1 MRKINISSFAKWQ
14 IISIVLFLL
23 LTSGTA
29 NSQVVA
35 IKKWKGTYPEMN
47 DKYPVT
53 FIAFKGFLPP
63 IAHVFLRIWPT
74 HYYWDINSAPT
85 TDEAEIEGEAQT
97 GLMRIALKLFEK
109 QQMIGRFTET
119 GGIKTNM
126 DLQKEIDQKLFD
138 SRSDYLE
145 DNYKLAEDFVG
156 LYTKLN
162 QLRKIKNTSGVRK
175 IFEQEADELLI
186 RFLMA
191 NLLQTGHGEKMNVFS
206 EIHVSINKLYGE
218 IDYCSEKVRFFNSY
232 EQIGETS
239 SYAFLSQ

>member
-1 MRKINISSFAKWQ
+1 MRKINICNIAMRK

-23 LTSGTA
+23 LAAGIA
-29 NSQVVA
+29 NGQVVA

-47 DKYPVT
+47 DKYPIT

-63 IAHVFLRIWPT
+63 TAHVFLRIWPT
-74 HYYWDINSAPT
+74 HYYWDISSAPT
-85 TDEAEIEGEAQT
+85 TDEAEIEGGAKN

-109 QQMIGRFTET
+109 RQMIGRYTET

-145 DNYKLAEDFVG
+145 DNYKLAEDFVR

-162 QLRKIKNTSGVRK
+162 QLGKIKNTSGVRK

-186 RFLMA
+186 RFLMV
-191 NLLQTGHGEKMNVFS
+191 NLLQTGHGEKMDAFS
-206 EIHVSINKLYGE
+206 EIHISINKLYGE
-218 IDYCSEKVRFFNSY
+218 IDYCYGKVRFFNSY
-232 EQIGETS
+232 EQTVETQ